1 MNNIIF
7 EMSKIDYISKIDV
20 GKCEANHKKK
30 KWKLLKKRYSSI
42 INDEFGLPISITV
55 EIKNKT
61 IHVYKGG

>member
-1 MNNIIF
+1 
-7 EMSKIDYISKIDV
+7 MSKIDYVSKIDV

-30 KWKLLKKRYSSI
+30 MKIVEKRYSSI

-55 EIKNKT
+55 KIKDKT